1 MDISNFVGFADLV
14 MVMIARRWPQ
24 RAGFDSNSLW
34 AITTPAGLRRFATCP
49 NSAVG
54 VICEPGALRSNS
66 PFRRLNKKGHLQGGL
81 FYLIG
86 RDGRI

>member
-1 MDISNFVGFADLV
+1 MHDLKDQGAVGG
-14 MVMIARRWPQ
+14 
-24 RAGFDSNSLW
+24 AGFDSNSLW

-54 VICEPGALRSNS
+54 VICEPGALPSNP
-66 PFRRLNKKGHLQGGL
+66 PFRRLNKKGHLKGGL

-86 RDGRI
+86 RDGTARIN

>member
-1 MDISNFVGFADLV
+1 M
-14 MVMIARRWPQ
+14 ARPI
-24 RAGFDSNSLW
+24 AGFDLNSLS
-34 AITTPAGLRRFATCP
+34 AINTPAGLRRCAPCP

-54 VICEPGALRSNS
+54 VICEPGALRSNP